1 MQPEQILACLR
12 AHPDAY
18 ITSFHRSIGSVG
30 GGSYLSGG
38 ATGGCTLN
46 YKDSFYKGLGEGFET
61 ISIHIGLTYVR
72 NMRHLLTEERWEIK
86 GISAQGMI
94 YRLKPEFMPTNPM
107 PFCSTQEELLAR
119 RQECLRL
126 LSAA

>member
-12 AHPDAY
+12 AYPDAY

-30 GGSYLSGG
+30 RGRLSGG

-46 YKDSFYKGLGEGFET
+46 YKDSFYKGLGDGFET
-61 ISIHIGLTYVR
+61 VSVHIPLTYVL
-72 NMRHLLTEERWEIK
+72 NMRHLLTEERWEAKEFSAK
-86 GISAQGMI
+86 GII
-94 YRLKPEFMPTNPM
+94 YRLKSEFMPTNSTPY
-107 PFCSTQEELLAR
+107 CSTQEELVAR
-119 RQECLRL
+119 RKECLRL

>member
-12 AHPDAY
+12 SHPDAY
-18 ITSFHRSIGSVG
+18 ITSFHRSIASVG
-30 GGSYLSGG
+30 RGRLSGG

-46 YKDSFYKGLGEGFET
+46 YKDSFYKGLGDGFET
-61 ISIHIGLTYVR
+61 VSVHIPLTYVL
-72 NMRHLLTEERWEIK
+72 NMRHLLTEERWEAKELSAK
-86 GISAQGMI
+86 GII
-94 YRLKPEFMPTNPM
+94 YRLKTEFMPATPT
-107 PFCSTQEELLAR
+107 PFCSTNEELIVR

>member
-30 GGSYLSGG
+30 RGRLSGG
-38 ATGGCTLN
+38 ATGGCALN

-61 ISIHIGLTYVR
+61 VSVHIPLTYVL
-72 NMRHLLTEERWEIK
+72 NMRHLLTEERWEAKEISAK
-86 GISAQGMI
+86 GII
-94 YRLKPEFMPTNPM
+94 YRLKPEFIPASPT
-107 PFCSTQEELLAR
+107 PFCSTNEELIAR
-119 RQECLRL
+119 HQECLRL